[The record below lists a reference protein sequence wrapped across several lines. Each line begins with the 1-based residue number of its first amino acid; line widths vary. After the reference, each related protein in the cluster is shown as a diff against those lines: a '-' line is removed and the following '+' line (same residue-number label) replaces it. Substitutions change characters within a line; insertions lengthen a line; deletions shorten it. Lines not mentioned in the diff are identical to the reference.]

1 MKKDA
6 LLSIAGVSF
15 RYGLQTVLSN
25 IDLDIERGEV
35 VGIIG
40 PNGAGKSTLLRLIA
54 GYLSPDEGS
63 ITFSGCPLKD
73 YDRRALARHIA
84 TLPQSLD
91 MPFPYTVE
99 EFILMGRYPY
109 DRRNF
114 SYGAG
119 EKELASE
126 IMNDMNIGHLAR
138 RQINALSEGER
149 QKVYLAQCI
158 VQDPGVLLLDEPV
171 SHLDIKHQM
180 RVLEILEGLHAEGL
194 TILMILHDLNLAS
207 EFCSRIVLVSRGSI
221 YTTGSPATTLTY
233 ENIEKVYD
241 TVVIVRENPL
251 SKKPFVIPVSRK
263 YLHGDGEP
271 QR

>member
-6 LLSIAGVSF
+6 LLSITGVSF
-15 RYGLQTVLSN
+15 RYGAQTVLNN
-25 IDLDIERGEV
+25 INLDVEKGEV
-35 VGIIG
+35 IGIIG

-63 ITFSGCPLKD
+63 IVFSGSPLKD
-73 YDRRALARHIA
+73 YDRRSLARHIA

-99 EFILMGRYPY
+99 EFIVMGRYPY
-109 DRRNF
+109 DRRSF
-114 SYGAG
+114 SYGAE
-119 EKELASE
+119 EKEMASG
-126 IMNDMNIGHLAR
+126 IMEDMNIGHLAS
-138 RQINALSEGER
+138 RQINTLSEGER

-158 VQDPGVLLLDEPV
+158 VQDPEVLLLDEPV

-180 RVLEILEGLHAEGL
+180 RVLEILEGLHGEGL

-207 EFCSRIVLVSRGSI
+207 EFCSRMVLIVQGSI
-221 YTTGSPATTLTY
+221 YTDGPPAATLTY

-263 YLHGDGEP
+263 YLTREDKS
-271 QR
+271 Q